1 MVFTTLVELVVGFLV
16 TAFGL
21 CVTLHLAARYLLGPV
36 PATNAVAGVAP
47 AVAIVVLSPL
57 ALPLAA
63 IVAIAVDFLAVRWA
77 YDLSNRRAGL
87 LTIGHVT
94 VSVLLAFAL
103 SNITRLVLASS

>member
-1 MVFTTLVELVVGFLV
+1 MVFTTLVGLVVGFLV

-36 PATNAVAGVAP
+36 SATNAIAGLAP
-47 AVAIVVLSPL
+47 AVAIVGLSPVN
-57 ALPLAA
+57 LPLAA
-63 IVAIAVDFLAVRWA
+63 VVAIAADFLAVRWA

-103 SNITRLVLASS
+103 SNITRLVLAPS